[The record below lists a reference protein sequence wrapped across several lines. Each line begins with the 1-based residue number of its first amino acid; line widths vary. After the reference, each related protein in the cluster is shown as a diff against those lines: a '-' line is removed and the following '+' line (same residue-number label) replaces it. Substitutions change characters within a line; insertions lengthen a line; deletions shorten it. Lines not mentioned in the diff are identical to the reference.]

1 MINEKMQEALLGS
14 GELPTMPVVATKILG
29 LLSSVDYK
37 TKDLSRLIK
46 TDVGI
51 TTKILKIANSAFYGC
66 SREITT
72 VDRAVV
78 LLGARTMKSLV
89 IAASTKGV
97 YKNSG
102 LIEHLMWE
110 HGVGVAI
117 GSHMIANELL
127 IPMREDALVSGLL
140 HDIGKV
146 ILLQRFT
153 EKFQE
158 MYQEIY
164 NNNMEFEDLE
174 IPTFGFSHSELGGL
188 LVRNWKLSEAVEHA
202 IRYQNNPM
210 ELKTI
215 NSEHIALCATVNVA
229 NDICLYKGIGERK
242 PKESL
247 VLADTLGAKILEL
260 DQEKLDEL
268 AEKIYEKFQVEKTLF
283 S

>member
-1 MINEKMQEALLGS
+1 MINEKIQQALLGS
-14 GELPTMPVVATKILG
+14 GELPTMPVVATKILS
-29 LLSSVDYK
+29 LLSSSDYK

-102 LIEHLMWE
+102 LMEHLMWE

-117 GSHMIANELL
+117 GAHMIASDLTL
-127 IPMREDALVSGLL
+127 PLREDALVSGLL

-174 IPTFGFSHSELGGL
+174 IATFGFSHTELGGL
-188 LVRNWKLSEAVEHA
+188 LVKNWKLSEAVEHA
-202 IRYQNNPM
+202 ILHQNDPMGLKAINP
-210 ELKTI
+210 
-215 NSEHIALCATVNVA
+215 EHIPLCAAIRLA
-229 NDICLYKGIGERK
+229 NDICLFKGIGERE

-247 VLADTLGAKILEL
+247 VLSETPGAKILDVGE
-260 DQEKLDEL
+260 EKLE
-268 AEKIYEKFQVEKTLF
+268 EFIEQIYEKFQVEKTLF
-283 S
+283 N